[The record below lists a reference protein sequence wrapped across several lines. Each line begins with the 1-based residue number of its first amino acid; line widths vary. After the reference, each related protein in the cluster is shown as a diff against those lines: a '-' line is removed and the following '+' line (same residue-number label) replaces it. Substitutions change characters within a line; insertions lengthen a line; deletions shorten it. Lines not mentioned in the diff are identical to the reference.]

1 MELLE
6 TIEQKFSTMWYVV
19 GKSGNSSL
27 YLRRN
32 SLKGA
37 KTKGMTNFIG
47 EYDSKLDDK
56 GRLMLPSGLKKQ
68 CSAQFDGKFV
78 VNRGLENCL
87 VLYQKQDWEVVSGKI
102 AKLNQFVLKNR
113 QFIRR
118 FNNGATSLELD
129 SAGRLLIPKKLL
141 EYAGITKET
150 ILFGY
155 ADKIEIWSK
164 EAYEKMM
171 GEEQDFA
178 ALAEEVMG
186 KPEDDKGE

>member
-1 MELLE
+1 
-6 TIEQKFSTMWYVV
+6 MWCIVC
-19 GKSGNSSL
+19 KSGNSYL
-27 YLRRN
+27 YLQHN
-32 SLKGA
+32 SLQIA
-37 KTKGMTNFIG
+37 KTKRMTNFIG
-47 EYDSKLDDK
+47 EYDSKLDEK
-56 GRLMLPSGLKKQ
+56 GRLTLPSGLKKQ
-68 CSAQFDGKFV
+68 CSSQFDGKFV

-118 FNNGATSLELD
+118 FNNGATALD
-129 SAGRLLIPKKLL
+129 LDGVGRLLFPKKLL
-141 EYAGITKET
+141 EYAGISKEVV
-150 ILFGY
+150 LFGY

>member
-1 MELLE
+1 MLLE
-6 TIEQKFSTMWYVV
+6 RMEQKFSTMWYVV

-27 YLRRN
+27 YLQHN
-32 SLKGA
+32 PLKVA
-37 KTKGMTNFIG
+37 KKKAMTNFIG

-171 GEEQDFA
+171 NEEQDFA

>member
-1 MELLE
+1 MLLE
-6 TIEQKFSTMWYVV
+6 RMEQKFSTMWYVV
-19 GKSGNSSL
+19 GKSGNFSL
-27 YLRRN
+27 YLQHN
-32 SLKGA
+32 PLKVA
-37 KTKGMTNFIG
+37 KKKAMTNFIG

-171 GEEQDFA
+171 NEEQDFA

>member
-1 MELLE
+1 
-6 TIEQKFSTMWYVV
+6 
-19 GKSGNSSL
+19 
-27 YLRRN
+27 
-32 SLKGA
+32 
-37 KTKGMTNFIG
+37 MTNFIG
-47 EYDSKLDDK
+47 EYECKLDDK

-68 CSAQFDGKFV
+68 CASSFDGRFV

-87 VLYQKQDWEVVSGKI
+87 VLYQKQDWDIVSGKI

-118 FNNGATSLELD
+118 FNNGATALELD
-129 SAGRLLIPKKLL
+129 AVGRLLVPKKLL
-141 EYAGITKET
+141 EYAGISKEL

-171 GEEQDFA
+171 NEEQDFA
-178 ALAEEVMG
+178 KLAEEVMG
-186 KPEDDKGE
+186 NPEEEKGE

>member
-1 MELLE
+1 
-6 TIEQKFSTMWYVV
+6 
-19 GKSGNSSL
+19 
-27 YLRRN
+27 
-32 SLKGA
+32 
-37 KTKGMTNFIG
+37 MTNFIG
-47 EYDSKLDDK
+47 EYECKLDDK

-68 CSAQFDGKFV
+68 CASSFDGRFV

-87 VLYQKQDWEVVSGKI
+87 VLYQKQDWDVVSGKI

-118 FNNGATSLELD
+118 FNNGATALELD
-129 SAGRLLIPKKLL
+129 AVGRLLVPKKLL
-141 EYAGITKET
+141 EYAGISKEL

-171 GEEQDFA
+171 NEEQDFA
-178 ALAEEVMG
+178 KLAEEVMG
-186 KPEDDKGE
+186 NPEEEKGE